1 MASLQ
6 KITPHIWYSHEAE
19 EAANYYVSIF
29 NDSRIGRITRYG
41 SEGKEIHK
49 MEEGTVMTVE
59 FELDGQSFIA
69 LNGGPLFLFNES
81 ISFMIHCNTQDEIDY
96 YWEKLKEGGDEKAQ
110 QCGWLKDKFGLSWQV
125 SPKVLADMLHD
136 HDSAAAQRV
145 MKVMLQMKKLDI
157 AKLQAAYDGA

>member
-6 KITPHIWYSHEAE
+6 KIIPHIWYSNQAE
-19 EAANYYVSIF
+19 VAANYYVSIF
-29 NDSRIGRITRYG
+29 KKNSEVGRITRYG

-59 FELDGQSFIA
+59 FWLDGQSFIA
-69 LNGGPLFLFNES
+69 LNGGPLFPFNEA
-81 ISFMIHCNTQDEIDY
+81 ISFLIHCDTQEEIDY

-110 QCGWLKDKFGLSWQV
+110 QCGWLKDRFGLSWQV
-125 SPKVLADMLHD
+125 SPTILADMLHD

-157 AKLQAAYDGA
+157 AALQEAYNG